1 MKTVVNSFDVRSVIL
16 DARTQRPV
24 DRPRLIMLNQTVKDL
39 LRCNALVSVDRD
51 GRVANGE
58 RVEDVGFFAR
68 NASGQLYGLLIVR
81 DWNI

>member
-1 MKTVVNSFDVRSVIL
+1 
-16 DARTQRPV
+16 
-24 DRPRLIMLNQTVKDL
+24 MLNQTVKDL